1 MRLALG
7 AIVKNE
13 APYLIDWLAWHQ
25 ALGFT
30 DFIIADNDSTDGT
43 SDILRALERAGI
55 LTYVRFPSRLH
66 KKPQLEAYDHICRRL
81 SGRVD
86 WLALIDA
93 DEFIMPETPN
103 DDLAT
108 TLQNL
113 PDDTGAV
120 ALNWAI
126 FGSSGHLRAQG
137 DPVFQRFQMRGKK
150 SDDRDDA
157 PYGNRHYKMI
167 IRPRC
172 YAKKI
177 ATPHHARLRDG
188 FCLRRPNG
196 KILNIDRYGIS
207 NDVDWSRFRINHYV
221 IKSWSE
227 FIQKKLSRGL
237 ADRPDMMHNV
247 TYFGDHDWNDELDA
261 SAQNGLPKFDACKKN
276 ILRALGDTRQIYDAS
291 IRDMVSFVP
300 PERPETFN
308 APGAMEM
315 ARTNPPR
322 INVVARR
329 LQKMKLRIIEA
340 FSQMRIAR

>member
-43 SDILRALERAGI
+43 TEILSTLDQAGM
-55 LTYVRFPSRLH
+55 LTHIKFPNRLH
-66 KKPQLEAYDHICRRL
+66 KRPQLEAYDHMCRRL

-93 DEFIMPETPN
+93 DEFIMPETPG

-108 TLQNL
+108 VLRSMPQ
-113 PDDTGAV
+113 DTGAV
-120 ALNWAI
+120 TLNWAI
-126 FGSSGHLRAQG
+126 FGSGGHLRAQG

-150 SDDRDDA
+150 SSDRNGF
-157 PYGNRHYKMI
+157 PYAHQHYKMI
-167 IRPRC
+167 IRPQC

-177 ATPHHARLRDG
+177 INPHHARLRNG
-188 FCLRRPNG
+188 FGLRRADG
-196 KILNIDRYGIS
+196 KALGIDQHGIS
-207 NDVDWSRFRINHYV
+207 TDIDWSRFRINHYAT
-221 IKSWSE
+221 KSWSE
-227 FIQKKLSRGL
+227 FIQKKQSRGR
-237 ADRPDMMHNV
+237 ADCPDLVRNSA
-247 TYFGDHDWNDELDA
+247 YFGNHDLNDELDA
-261 SAQNGLPKFDACKKN
+261 SAQQGIPKFDECKEN
-276 ILRALGDTRQIYDAS
+276 ILRALGESRRLYDMS
-291 IRDMVSFVP
+291 VQNMVSFVP
-300 PERPETFN
+300 PEKPETF
-308 APGAMEM
+308 AGAIETSQASPRTKNTA
-315 ARTNPPR
+315 ARH
-322 INVVARR
+322 